1 MPISANP
8 GLNFNPGFFDGRS
21 SRNGRGPLF
30 GRCSLGRDLLLVLL
44 SLLFM
49 QLSKIQHGVWLF
61 SGEMTLPQR
70 LKNLGS
76 FWAFRSFLS
85 VKEGNLFSS
94 IKSTFF
100 LYKKFSCG
108 YLIRCAGRCQNRIT
122 YVCFCLNPI

>member
-1 MPISANP
+1 
-8 GLNFNPGFFDGRS
+8 
-21 SRNGRGPLF
+21 
-30 GRCSLGRDLLLVLL
+30 
-44 SLLFM
+44 M

-100 LYKKFSCG
+100 LYKK
-108 YLIRCAGRCQNRIT
+108 I
-122 YVCFCLNPI
+122 